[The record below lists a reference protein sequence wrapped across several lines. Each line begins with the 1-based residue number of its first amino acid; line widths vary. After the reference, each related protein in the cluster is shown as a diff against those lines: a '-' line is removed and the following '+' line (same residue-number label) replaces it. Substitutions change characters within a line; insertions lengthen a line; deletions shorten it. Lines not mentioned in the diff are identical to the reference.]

1 MHSRFEKGSVA
12 RGLEISQRG
21 VTYAPRGLQRRSTE
35 EITITQTQDTI
46 LAGSQLSSEVELVQL
61 VQEKIII
68 IDQTKRNK
76 DNIRKNHFANV
87 YNTVVGFN
95 PAGNV
100 PSLMQWR
107 RTLSWWL

>member
-1 MHSRFEKGSVA
+1 MHV
-12 RGLEISQRG
+12 RG
-21 VTYAPRGLQRRSTE
+21 APYEPRDLRRRKVE
-35 EITITQTQDTI
+35 EITITQLQDQI
-46 LAGSQLSSEVELVQL
+46 LSGSQLSSEVELVQL

-68 IDQTKRNK
+68 IDQTKQNK